1 MGAQCLRGMSVAM
14 RGIAIMAILLF
25 VVADSQ
31 EEFGGANTGYGVEG
45 TMGLGESGI
54 NRPKAESDKPKE
66 SGTPFPSRRTTAEK
80 KAEDLES
87 QLEDKPKV
95 FKEPQSVSKVIAKI
109 GTVTK
114 PGPLVP
120 QSSNEYA
127 KIPHFVFKGT
137 PEVVKNRRD
146 CMKKCNGH
154 DSCRSYSWNEQ
165 KKQCHWSTGSIRY
178 GTFWTF
184 YSKEY
189 EYNAFGQ
196 WVPTNEYLPFKGMF
210 AIDEDANMLTKEDK
224 SVADCEEICSSD
236 PKCKSFSYHEG
247 SHACLFG
254 ISKVTFARGWNYY
267 ERNKAP
273 KEVGGEYTLYP
284 QRIDSYHRELR
295 KREKTSLGIFAERDQ
310 KIRKKKLKKEKLM
323 KVQNK
328 ETLLREKRLAK
339 EMKRK
344 E

>member
-1 MGAQCLRGMSVAM
+1 MSVAM

-120 QSSNEYA
+120 QSSNGA
-127 KIPHFVFKGT
+127 
-137 PEVVKNRRD
+137 
-146 CMKKCNGH
+146 
-154 DSCRSYSWNEQ
+154 
-165 KKQCHWSTGSIRY
+165 
-178 GTFWTF
+178 
-184 YSKEY
+184 
-189 EYNAFGQ
+189 
-196 WVPTNEYLPFKGMF
+196 
-210 AIDEDANMLTKEDK
+210 
-224 SVADCEEICSSD
+224 
-236 PKCKSFSYHEG
+236 
-247 SHACLFG
+247 
-254 ISKVTFARGWNYY
+254 
-267 ERNKAP
+267 
-273 KEVGGEYTLYP
+273 
-284 QRIDSYHRELR
+284 
-295 KREKTSLGIFAERDQ
+295 
-310 KIRKKKLKKEKLM
+310 
-323 KVQNK
+323 
-328 ETLLREKRLAK
+328 TLLTLTQR
-339 EMKRK
+339 
-344 E
+344 